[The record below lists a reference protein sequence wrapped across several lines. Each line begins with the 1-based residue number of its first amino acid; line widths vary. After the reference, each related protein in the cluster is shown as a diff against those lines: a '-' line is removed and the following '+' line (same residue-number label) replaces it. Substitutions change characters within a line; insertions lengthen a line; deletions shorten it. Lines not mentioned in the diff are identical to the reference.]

1 MKKFTV
7 TPRIFHE
14 KEVLINGQGI
24 TPSNLVFLGRLAEAG
39 QITKV
44 NYDLSLEHVIAIFGK
59 RGSGKS
65 YTLGS
70 FLEGLSTQEKETSIS
85 KISKARGCLLFDTL
99 GIFQW
104 TYIPLSSQTPQKIVQ
119 QQLSLHKGWDIN
131 PEPLDVQIWI
141 PQGTRD
147 ETTPPIYKDFT
158 INTSDFNASDW
169 GYLLGLDIFQD
180 RMGQLLNDAYV
191 KVTVDGWTNGEKI
204 FQPIKDYSV
213 DDLVNCIN
221 NDTELQAT
229 YQRETLR
236 AVHQQLSTYRK
247 NLLFQKK
254 GTGLIDL
261 IKPGY
266 LSILVMNKM
275 SDELRLVVVSAII
288 RKIIESRISA
298 SESEKHLKIHP
309 NLTEEEKQH
318 LQEKILKS
326 VPPSWIVLDEAQNIL
341 PSERKTSATDVLVK
355 LVREG
360 RNFGLSFMFTTQQP
374 SAIDQRILAQVDTII
389 AHKLTV
395 QNDIDYVRKNL
406 KSNLPDEVKY
416 ANSTLSFDELLRMLD
431 VGQALVS
438 DTETSRCF
446 ILNIRPR
453 VSVHG
458 GF

>member
-7 TPRIFHE
+7 KPKIFHDR
-14 KEVLINGQGI
+14 EVLISGQAQV
-24 TPSNLVFLGRLAEAG
+24 PPNFVFLGRLAESG
-39 QITKV
+39 QITRI
-44 NYDLSLEHVIAIFGK
+44 NYDVSSEHVIAIFGK

-70 FLEGLSTQEKETSIS
+70 FSEGLCTKEKETSIS
-85 KISKARGCLLFDTL
+85 KISKIRGCLLFDTL

-104 TYIPLSSQTPQKIVQ
+104 TDTPLSFQSTQEIIKQ
-119 QQLSLHKGWDIN
+119 QISFHKGWDIKV
-131 PEPLDVQIWI
+131 EPLDVQVWI
-141 PQGTRD
+141 PRGTRED
-147 ETTPPIYKDFT
+147 TTPSSYKDFT

-180 RMGQLLNDAYV
+180 RMGQLLNDAYI
-191 KVTVDGWTNGEKI
+191 KVTSDGWSDGRENFSPVKE
-204 FQPIKDYSV
+204 YSV
-213 DDLVNCIN
+213 QDLISCIDQ
-221 NDTELQAT
+221 DTELQNN

-236 AVHQQLSTYRK
+236 AVRQQLSIYSK

-254 GTGLIDL
+254 GTELTDL
-261 IKPGY
+261 IRRGY

-275 SDELRLVVVSAII
+275 SDELRSVIVSSII
-288 RKIIESRISA
+288 RKVIESRIVA
-298 SESEKHLKIHP
+298 SESEKRLRISS
-309 NLTEEEKQH
+309 NLTEEEKNH
-318 LQEKILKS
+318 LIEKITKS
-326 VPPSWIVLDEAQNIL
+326 IPPSWIALDEAQNVL

-374 SAIDQRILAQVDTII
+374 SAVDQRILAQVDTII
-389 AHKLTV
+389 AHKLTL

-406 KSNLPDEVKY
+406 KSKLPDEAKY
-416 ANSTLSFDELLRMLD
+416 GNSTHSFDELLRMLD
-431 VGQALVS
+431 IGQALVS
-438 DTETSRCF
+438 DTETDRCF
-446 ILNIRPR
+446 IVDIRPK

>member
-7 TPRIFHE
+7 KPKIFQE
-14 KEVLINGQGI
+14 KEVLINKCEGV
-24 TPSNLVFLGRLAEAG
+24 PYDFVFLGRLAESG
-39 QITKV
+39 QIIKI
-44 NYDLSLEHVIAIFGK
+44 NYDLSLEHVVAIFGK

-70 FLEGLSTQEKETSIS
+70 FLEGLCTKEKETSIS
-85 KISKARGCLLFDTL
+85 KTSKVRGCLLFDAL

-104 TYIPLSSQTPQKIVQ
+104 TDTPLSSQSNQEIIKQ
-119 QQLSLHKGWDIN
+119 QISFHRGWDIE
-131 PEPLDVQIWI
+131 PEPLDVQVWI
-141 PQGTRD
+141 PQGTRED
-147 ETTPPIYKDFT
+147 TTPSSYKDFT

-180 RMGQLLNDAYV
+180 RMGQLLNDAYI
-191 KVTVDGWTNGEKI
+191 KVTIDGWSDGIKN
-204 FQPIKDYSV
+204 FPPIKEYSV
-213 DDLVNCIN
+213 QDLINCIEQ
-221 NDTELQAT
+221 DTELQNN

-236 AVHQQLSTYRK
+236 AVRQQLSTYNR

-254 GTGLIDL
+254 GTELTEI
-261 IKPGY
+261 IKSGT
-266 LSILVMNKM
+266 LSVLVMNKM
-275 SDELRLVVVSAII
+275 SDELRLVIVSSII
-288 RKIIESRISA
+288 RKIIQSRIVA
-298 SESEKHLKIHP
+298 SESEKHLKISA
-309 NLTEEEKQH
+309 NLTEEEKNH
-318 LQEKILKS
+318 LTEKITKFI
-326 VPPSWIVLDEAQNIL
+326 PPCWIVLDEAQNVL

-374 SAIDQRILAQVDTII
+374 SAIDSRILAQVDTII

-406 KSNLPDEVKY
+406 KSNLPDEIKY
-416 ANSTLSFDELLRMLD
+416 GNLILSFDELLRMLD

-438 DTETSRCF
+438 NTETARCF
-446 ILNIRPR
+446 ILDIRPR